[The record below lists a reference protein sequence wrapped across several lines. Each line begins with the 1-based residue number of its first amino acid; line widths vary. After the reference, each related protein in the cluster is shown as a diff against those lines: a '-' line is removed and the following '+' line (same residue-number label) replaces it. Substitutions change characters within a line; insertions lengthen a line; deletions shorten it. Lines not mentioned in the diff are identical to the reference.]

1 MPLTVSVIG
10 AGRIGAPVIDYLR
23 RRPEFTLGRV
33 LSRSGKPDTADVDA
47 FLAAHADIV
56 IDAAGPAAL
65 RATGPTALEKADLWT
80 VGGRALANDD
90 FRSQM
95 EQIARRTGHRLRL
108 FSHWVAGADHA
119 APGSGATMHIRQH
132 RPGAE
137 WTGSLR
143 KAAQAHP
150 DTVNSAVSA
159 ALTGP
164 GLEAASFELL
174 DSGPEGGHRFEAM
187 IETSFGR
194 FSTDID
200 LGYPADAK
208 PHPTAAALIA
218 ALRREISPIQ
228 YG

>member
-10 AGRIGAPVIDYLR
+10 AGRIGAPVIDYLDTE
-23 RRPEFTLGRV
+23 PAFALGAV
-33 LSRSGKPDTADVDA
+33 LTRSGASGTMDADA
-47 FLAAHADIV
+47 FLAMPSDII
-56 IDAAGPAAL
+56 IDAAGPDAL
-65 RATGPTALEKADLWT
+65 RAYGPAALEQANVWT
-80 VGGRALANDD
+80 VGGGALANDD

-95 EQIARRTGHRLRL
+95 AQIARRTGHKLRL

-132 RPGAE
+132 RPGRT

-143 KAAQAHP
+143 DAAQAHP
-150 DTVNSAVSA
+150 DTVNSALSA

-164 GLEAASFELL
+164 GLEAASFELM
-174 DSGPEGGHRFEAM
+174 DSSPEGGHRFEAV

-200 LGYPADAK
+200 LGHPDHAK